1 VSARV
6 LLIDNYDSF
15 TFNVVQ
21 GFRMLGAE
29 VDVRRNDEISV
40 SEAEGLDFSHL
51 VISPGPGEPTA
62 AGISIG
68 MIRAFAGRVPVLG
81 VCLGH
86 QSLVAAYGGVIVR
99 AEKLMHGKT
108 SEIYHDGKGLF
119 AGLRQPF
126 TAGRYHSLAAR
137 RKSLPTNLTVTA
149 NTRDGVIMGVR
160 DAARGLEGVQFHP
173 ESVLTPDG
181 QTMLGNFLAM
191 SLASS
196 NRPEPAESVGESTT
210 EGGRRG

>member
-1 VSARV
+1 MTARV

-15 TFNVVQ
+15 TFNLVQ

-29 VDVRRNDEISV
+29 VDVHRNDELGV
-40 SEAEGLDFSHL
+40 ADAEQLDFTHL

-62 AGISIG
+62 AGVSIA

-86 QSLVAAYGGVIVR
+86 QSLVAAYGGEIVR
-99 AEKLMHGKT
+99 AETLMHGKT
-108 SEIYHDGKGLF
+108 SDVYHDGKGLF

-126 TAGRYHSLAAR
+126 SAGRYHSLAAR
-137 RKSLPTNLTVTA
+137 KQTLPANFEVSA

-181 QTMLGNFLAM
+181 QTMLGHFLAM
-191 SLASS
+191 RVPLA
-196 NRPEPAESVGESTT
+196 ETAEAAGGERH
-210 EGGRRG
+210 G

>member
-29 VDVRRNDEISV
+29 VDVRRNDAISV
-40 SEAEGLDFSHL
+40 SEAEDLDFTHL

-62 AGISIG
+62 AGVSIE

-86 QSLVAAYGGVIVR
+86 QSLVAAYGGVIIR
-99 AEKLMHGKT
+99 AEQLMHGKT

-137 RKSLPTNLTVTA
+137 RKSLPTNFTVSA

-181 QTMLGNFLAM
+181 QSMLRNFLAM
-191 SLASS
+191 SLASVAP
-196 NRPEPAESVGESTT
+196 PEPTGSIGETT
-210 EGGRRG
+210 AAGERRG

>member
-1 VSARV
+1 MTARV

-15 TFNVVQ
+15 TFNLVQ

-29 VDVRRNDEISV
+29 VDVRRNDEITV
-40 SEAEGLDFSHL
+40 DQAQALDFTHL

-62 AGISIG
+62 AGVSIA

-86 QSLVAAYGGVIVR
+86 QSLVAAYGGEIVR
-99 AEKLMHGKT
+99 AETLMHGKT
-108 SEIYHDGKGLF
+108 SEVYHDGKGLF

-137 RKSLPTNLTVTA
+137 RDSLPANFVVSA

-160 DAARGLEGVQFHP
+160 DGARGLEGVQFHP

-181 QTMLGNFLAM
+181 QVMLGNFLAM
-191 SLASS
+191 RLPAAA
-196 NRPEPAESVGESTT
+196 PEPAAAGAAA
-210 EGGRRG
+210 GGDRHG